1 MMMNL
6 FLHTYYIALIIIKWL
21 YTAKLIVMR
30 KYSMIEV
37 YSDLFKCSDFILEQ
51 VIACN
56 EDVFSLAAKRVLLIR
71 SL

>member
-1 MMMNL
+1 
-6 FLHTYYIALIIIKWL
+6 
-21 YTAKLIVMR
+21 
-30 KYSMIEV
+30 V

-71 SL
+71 SLSRDVLDACYLDDLCY

>member
-1 MMMNL
+1 
-6 FLHTYYIALIIIKWL
+6 
-21 YTAKLIVMR
+21 MR

-51 VIACN
+51 VVACN

-71 SL
+71 SLSKDVLDGYSLDDLCSF

>member
-1 MMMNL
+1 
-6 FLHTYYIALIIIKWL
+6 
-21 YTAKLIVMR
+21 MR

-56 EDVFSLAAKRVLLIR
+56 EDVFSLAAKRVLLINKFR
-71 SL
+71 

>member
-1 MMMNL
+1 
-6 FLHTYYIALIIIKWL
+6 
-21 YTAKLIVMR
+21 MR

-51 VIACN
+51 VVACN

-71 SL
+71 SLSRDLLDGCSLDDLCSF